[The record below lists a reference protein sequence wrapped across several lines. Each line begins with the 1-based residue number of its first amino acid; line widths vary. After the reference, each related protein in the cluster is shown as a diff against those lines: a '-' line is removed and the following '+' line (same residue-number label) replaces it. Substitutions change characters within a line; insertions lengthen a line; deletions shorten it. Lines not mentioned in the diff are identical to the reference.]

1 MKPLLLGILQGLTE
15 FLPVSSS
22 GHLVVFE
29 TILKFNRPGIAF
41 EVMLHL
47 ATALAIVL
55 YFRGELLTVLKSW
68 RYIVAI
74 IVGSVPAG
82 VVGILFKDSIDQLFN
97 GLSFVEVAFL
107 ANGVILILGWRFRRK
122 ERRELN
128 YLTAFLIGVA
138 QAIAIFPGISRSGA
152 TITMGIILGLSLE
165 DAFKFSFF
173 LSLPA
178 ILGASLLEMTEMKEL
193 MLSSSEF
200 FGFLSAFV
208 FGLAALAV
216 LRRSL
221 LKGKICVFG
230 YYTIILALL
239 LIIIDKGI
247 CLV

>member
-97 GLSFVEVAFL
+97 GLDFVEIAFL
-107 ANGVILILGWRFRRK
+107 VNGAILILGWRFRRK

-208 FGLAALAV
+208 FGLAALAM